1 MKVKALHNLIYDGTF
16 HLRGEVLDMKDTD
29 VTSYENRHW
38 VIRLLQGSKPA
49 VKAPIPD
56 TLPPLEA
63 DTGRKKK

>member
-16 HLRGEVLDMKDTD
+16 HLRGEVVDMKDTD

-38 VIRLLQGSKPA
+38 VIRLLQSKKPA